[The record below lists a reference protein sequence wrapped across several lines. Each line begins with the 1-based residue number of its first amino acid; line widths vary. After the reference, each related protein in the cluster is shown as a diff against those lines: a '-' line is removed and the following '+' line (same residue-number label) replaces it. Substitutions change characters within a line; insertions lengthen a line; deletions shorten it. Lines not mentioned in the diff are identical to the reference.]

1 MPRKPKKGYW
11 VKGQF
16 VAAGSE
22 LDLQL
27 KAENK
32 GTAHASKT
40 DLKRESQ
47 ALQALGQELLTL
59 REALMSRLDLPESLQ
74 NALAQAKRI
83 TDFEGKRRQMQFV
96 GKLMRTLDEP
106 QLTAIRAALQE
117 QHNGSAAERQALHQ
131 AEHWRE
137 RLVADDGALNEW
149 LAQYPDTDTQHLRT
163 LIRQARKD
171 APDAHTAQIAQSQ
184 GLAPRKGRAWRELFQ
199 CVREKMQPTVVA
211 P

>member
-47 ALQALGQELLTL
+47 ALQALGQALLTL
-59 REALMSRLDLPESLQ
+59 REAPLARLNLPENLQ
-74 NALAQAKRI
+74 DALAQAKRI
-83 TDFEGKRRQMQFV
+83 TNFEGKRRQMQFV
-96 GKLMRTLDEP
+96 GKLMRSLDEA
-106 QLTAIRAALQE
+106 QLTAIRTVLQE
-117 QHNGSAAERQALHQ
+117 QHSGNAAERQALHQ

-149 LAQYPDTDTQHLRT
+149 LAQFPKTDVQHLRN

-171 APDAHTAQIAQSQ
+171 APDAHNAQVAQSQ

-199 CVREKMQPTVVA
+199 LIRQTMQA
-211 P
+211 AAR